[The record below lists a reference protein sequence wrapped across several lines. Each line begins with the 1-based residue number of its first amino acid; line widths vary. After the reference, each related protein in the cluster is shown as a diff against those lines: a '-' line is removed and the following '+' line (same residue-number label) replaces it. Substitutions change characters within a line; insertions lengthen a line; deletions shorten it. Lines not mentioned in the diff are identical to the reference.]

1 MRRVVVPASFV
12 LALALLAACESPP
25 PAPPKA
31 PAAPPASAC
40 LSIASWNDLHGQ
52 LLPDEIQLDVDRVP
66 AGGIVALADE
76 LAEVRATGDVVVALD
91 AGDLFTGPLE
101 STLAEGAPVID
112 AYNVMGVDA
121 AAVGN
126 HEFDFG
132 PVGYARVVPAPNV
145 GDEGGADGPRGA
157 LLARMDAARFPF
169 LSANLHRTGGQALG
183 YPHLLPS
190 THVRRGGFDV
200 GVVGYSTIET
210 PITTLKPNIVGLDFA
225 TNAAASVAA
234 EVHALRASGA
244 SPIVLL
250 AHASVE
256 GVLPQRFDE
265 GNDPD
270 GRERTGELAALVDSM
285 PKADRPDL
293 IIAGHRHHWM
303 MGRLRGIPI
312 VSSLYHGVGLTQ
324 VRYCRGSAGEAP
336 RLARIERHV
345 ALPSTSA
352 TTPLGQ
358 AVAKAIAPWLA
369 RVKEQ
374 ADTVIT
380 TLARPCPS
388 KGYDGTALAEQNAR
402 AIAEQCGAAAAAPPG
417 VPVVA
422 FVNSGMLRVP
432 LKAGALRF
440 RDVFA
445 TLPFENGVSVCATSR
460 KGLERTIANSIRS
473 PEAREHL
480 TFGIS
485 GAKVTLARGEDRSLT
500 VKRVLLDGATPGV
513 LEREDDRVWL
523 VVPDFILWGGDALL
537 EGVTCSS
544 SATSQL
550 HVRDAWRN
558 VIAREQACDGLP
570 KNVLIV
576 GP

>member
-1 MRRVVVPASFV
+1 MPRALGSCCFAFAVSVLASCEPPPPVVPAG
-12 LALALLAACESPP
+12 AA
-25 PAPPKA
+25 
-31 PAAPPASAC
+31 AATSC

-52 LLPDEIQLDVDRVP
+52 LVPDEVQLEVNRLP
-66 AGGIVALADE
+66 AGGIVALADQ
-76 LAEVRATGDVVVALD
+76 LAAVRATGDAVVTLD

-101 STLAEGAPVID
+101 STLAEGGPVID

-132 PVGYARVVPAPNV
+132 PVGYARVVAAPNV

-157 LLARMDAARFPF
+157 LLARMAAARFPF

-183 YPHLLPS
+183 YPHLFPS

-200 GVVGYSTIET
+200 GVVGYSTIDT
-210 PITTLKPNIVGLDFA
+210 PITTLKPNVVGLDFA
-225 TNAAASVAA
+225 TNAAVSVAA

-250 AHASVE
+250 AHASLE
-256 GVLPQRFDE
+256 GVLPQELDQGDDPE
-265 GNDPD
+265 GQK
-270 GRERTGELAALVDSM
+270 RSGELAALVDGM

-303 MGRLRGIPI
+303 TGRVRGIPI

-324 VRYCRGSAGEAP
+324 VRYCRAAAAAP
-336 RLARIERHV
+336 HLERIDRHV
-345 ALPSTSA
+345 ALPSTVPS
-352 TTPLGQ
+352 TPLGQ
-358 AVAKAIAPWLA
+358 AVATTIAPWLA
-369 RVKEQ
+369 RVKDQ
-374 ADTVIT
+374 ADAVVT

-402 AIAEQCGAAAAAPPG
+402 AIAEQCSAAAAPPPG

-422 FVNSGMLRVP
+422 LVNAGMLRVP
-432 LKAGALRF
+432 LRAGPLRF
-440 RDVFA
+440 RDLFA
-445 TLPFENGVSVCATSR
+445 TAPFENGVAVCATTR
-460 KGLERTIANSIRS
+460 KGLERTISNSIRS
-473 PEAREHL
+473 PQAREEL
-480 TFGIS
+480 TFGIA
-485 GAKVTLARGEDRSLT
+485 GARVTLARAADRSLALR
-500 VKRVLLDGATPGV
+500 RVLLDGAAPGAP
-513 LEREDDRVWL
+513 EREDDRVWL
-523 VVPDFILWGGDALL
+523 AVPDFILWGGDALL
-537 EGVTCSS
+537 DGVVCTT

-550 HVRDAWRN
+550 QVRDAWRT
-558 VIAREQACDGLP
+558 VIAREQACDGAP
-570 KNVLIV
+570 KNVVIE

>member
-1 MRRVVVPASFV
+1 MRC
-12 LALALLAACESPP
+12 ALGSSCFAFALLLLAACETPP
-25 PAPPKA
+25 PAVPTKG
-31 PAAPPASAC
+31 PAASSC

-52 LLPDEIQLDVDRVP
+52 LVPDEVQLEVNRVP
-66 AGGIVALADE
+66 AGGIVALADQ
-76 LAEVRATGDVVVALD
+76 LAAVRATGDAVVTLD

-132 PVGYARVVPAPNV
+132 PVGYARVVAAPNV

-157 LLARMDAARFPF
+157 LLARMAAARFPF
-169 LSANLHRTGGQALG
+169 LSANVHRTGGGALG

-200 GVVGYSTIET
+200 GVVGYSTVDT

-250 AHASVE
+250 AHASLD
-256 GVLPQRFDE
+256 GVLPQELDDGSDPE
-265 GNDPD
+265 GQK
-270 GRERTGELAALVDSM
+270 RTGELATLVDRM
-285 PKADRPDL
+285 PEADRPDL
-293 IIAGHRHHWM
+293 VIAGHRHHWM
-303 MGRLRGIPI
+303 VGRLRGIPI

-324 VRYCRGSAGEAP
+324 VRYCRAPGATTP
-336 RLARIERHV
+336 RLERIDRRV
-345 ALPSTSA
+345 ALPSTTPS
-352 TTPLGQ
+352 TPLGH
-358 AVAKAIAPWLA
+358 AVATTIAPWLA
-369 RVKEQ
+369 RVQEQ
-374 ADTVIT
+374 ADRVIT

-388 KGYDGTALAEQNAR
+388 RAADGTALAEQNAR
-402 AIAEQCGAAAAAPPG
+402 AIAEQCGAAAPAPPG

-422 FVNSGMLRVP
+422 FVNAGMLRVP
-432 LKAGALRF
+432 LRAGPVRF

-445 TLPFENGVSVCATSR
+445 TAPFENGVAVCATTR
-460 KGLERTIANSIRS
+460 RGLERTIANSIRS
-473 PEAREHL
+473 PEAREQL
-480 TFGIS
+480 TFGIA
-485 GAKVTLARGEDRSLT
+485 GAKVLLARGADRSLT
-500 VKRVLLDGATPGV
+500 VRRVLLDGAVRGV
-513 LEREDDRVWL
+513 PERDDDRVWL
-523 VVPDFILWGGDALL
+523 AVPDFILWGGDALL
-537 EGVTCSS
+537 DGVECTS

-550 HVRDAWRN
+550 HVRDAWRAAL
-558 VIAREQACDGLP
+558 AREQACDGPP
-570 KNVLIV
+570 KNVVIE